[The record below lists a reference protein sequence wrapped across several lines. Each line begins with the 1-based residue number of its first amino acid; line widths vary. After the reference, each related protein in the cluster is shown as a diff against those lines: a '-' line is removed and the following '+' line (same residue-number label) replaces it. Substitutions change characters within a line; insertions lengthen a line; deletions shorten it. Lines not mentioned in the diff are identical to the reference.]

1 MQGTMIFFN
10 EEKHVGF
17 IRTEQGERLQVERT
31 GFVPGHAPV
40 GRCSGLA
47 VQFRVNEAR
56 GEQRAA
62 IEVAVVEELP
72 ARRARRRSRK

>member
-17 IRTEQGERLQVERT
+17 IRTEQGERLQVDRT

-40 GRCSGLA
+40 GRCSGLE
-47 VQFRVNEAR
+47 VQFRVSEGQ
-56 GEQRAA
+56 GERAA
-62 IEVAVVEELP
+62 IDVAVVEELP
-72 ARRARRRSRK
+72 ARRARRRSRR

>member
-10 EEKHVGF
+10 EEKHTGF
-17 IRTEQGERLQVERT
+17 IRTEQGERLQVSRE

-47 VQFRVNEAR
+47 VEFRVSE
-56 GEQRAA
+56 GFDERAA
-62 IEVAVVEELP
+62 IDVSVVEEEP
-72 ARRARRRSRK
+72 ARRARRRSRR